1 MAANKQD
8 LYSYHVFLF
17 PFQWQYCGKDHR
29 DKNFEEKTHLKYFCE
44 QLASYA
50 PKWRRRPLTIES
62 RLIYNEYNYFY
73 DFVRDILYDQDP
85 KNQYG
90 SSDLPSQ
97 DDVLAHFEYD
107 IPEDSERYIIQTG
120 GKHYELLIENIF
132 LHLYNTGIGV
142 LSFHLN
148 NREPNQADPESI
160 LKINQFGRRLYPPFL
175 ALEMNRIGT
184 LQQSLPGLFNEG
196 LKICQYVELPQSIG
210 LSFLEHED
218 FSHYA
223 EESDF
228 KKGVFRL
235 PSFISGLMGKIPI
248 ITRKSDESMYENQIF
263 LNPVLDDRMF
273 VVCWYGNNDIVSN
286 LSKDGKL
293 LMSDGQKF
301 DYLKDEWLYRFAYCD
316 INLSCQNDQM
326 IAKALKDNVNARWGN
341 YGTFFAASRYSFVCL
356 TNELSTLRANYAAFV
371 LNHLQTMY
379 YKIAELCLVQRSCII
394 RFSDEV
400 SNISALNPAP
410 GNQLAEKVSSLYKQ
424 YIRFVNRIYFREV
437 TAQEQGIELYQLLQ
451 DNMRIEN
458 HVKDLDTEIQEL
470 HNYLLMEEQR
480 KQNRVIG
487 RLTIIAAVFLP
498 ATLFSGILGMNDLQA
513 AFLDEGNKINSLIF
527 NLAFIAT
534 GLVLGIIIAY
544 RHQFVLSKLTRTKN

>member
-1 MAANKQD
+1 MADNRQD

-17 PFQWQYCGKDHR
+17 PFQWHYCGKDQC
-29 DKNFEEKTHLKYFCE
+29 DKNFEEKTHLNFFCD
-44 QLASYA
+44 QLALYA
-50 PKWRRRPLTIES
+50 TKWQRRQLTIES

-85 KNQYG
+85 ANQNG
-90 SSDLPSQ
+90 PSDVSSQ
-97 DDVLAHFEYD
+97 DAVLAHFEYD

-148 NREPNQADPESI
+148 NRDPNQADPESI

-175 ALEMNRIGT
+175 ALEMDKIGT

-196 LKICQYVELPQSIG
+196 LKICQYVELPQSLS
-210 LSFLEHED
+210 LSFLAPED

-223 EESDF
+223 TESDF

-235 PSFISGLMGKIPI
+235 PSFISGLMGKVPI
-248 ITRKSDESMYENQIF
+248 ITRKSDESRHVNQIF

-273 VVCWYGNNDIVSN
+273 VVCWYGNNGIVSN
-286 LSKDGKL
+286 LSKNGKL
-293 LMSDGQKF
+293 LKSAGQKYA
-301 DYLKDEWLYRFAYCD
+301 YLKDEWLYKFAYCD
-316 INLSCQNDQM
+316 VNLSCQNEQM
-326 IAKALKDNVNARWGN
+326 VAKALKENVNARWGN

-356 TNELSTLRANYAAFV
+356 TNELSYLRENYAAFV

-400 SNISALNPAP
+400 ANISALNVAP

-437 TAQEQGIELYQLLQ
+437 TAQEQGIEIYQLLQ
-451 DNMRIEN
+451 HNMRIEN

-480 KQNRVIG
+480 KQNKVIG

-498 ATLFSGILGMNDLQA
+498 ATLFSGILGMNDLQE
-513 AFLDEGNKINSLIF
+513 AFLEKGNKINSLMF
-527 NLAFIAT
+527 NLAFIAI
-534 GLVLGIIIAY
+534 GLILGLIIAY
-544 RHQFVLSKLTRTKN
+544 LHPLSLSKFTKTKT